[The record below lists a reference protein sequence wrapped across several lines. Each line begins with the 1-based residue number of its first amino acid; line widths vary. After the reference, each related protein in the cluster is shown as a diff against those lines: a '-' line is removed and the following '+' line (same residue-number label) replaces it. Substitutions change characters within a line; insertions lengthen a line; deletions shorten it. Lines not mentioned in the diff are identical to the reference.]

1 MLKFLCT
8 NKVVQKIT
16 METCLEN
23 NSDVTMVTVTST
35 LEEIQLNAN
44 HDISTSKSLS
54 ITEV

>member
-23 NSDVTMVTVTST
+23 NSDITIVTVTST